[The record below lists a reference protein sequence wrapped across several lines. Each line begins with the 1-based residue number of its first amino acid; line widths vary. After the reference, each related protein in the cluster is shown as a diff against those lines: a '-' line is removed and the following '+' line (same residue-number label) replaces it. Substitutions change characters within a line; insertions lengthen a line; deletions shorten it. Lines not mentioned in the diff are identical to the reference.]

1 MHSLCDLKF
10 KFKLLLELEL
20 TLKSKLEF
28 KLPYRVANAELLAV
42 VAENITY
49 CMR

>member
-10 KFKLLLELEL
+10 KFGLLLELEL
-20 TLKSKLEF
+20 TLESKLGF
-28 KLPYRVANAELLAV
+28 KLPCRVANTKLLAAAV
-42 VAENITY
+42 EDAC

>member
-1 MHSLCDLKF
+1 MHSLCNLEF
-10 KFKLLLELEL
+10 KFGLLLELEL
-20 TLKSKLEF
+20 TLESKLGF

-42 VAENITY
+42 VAEDAAC